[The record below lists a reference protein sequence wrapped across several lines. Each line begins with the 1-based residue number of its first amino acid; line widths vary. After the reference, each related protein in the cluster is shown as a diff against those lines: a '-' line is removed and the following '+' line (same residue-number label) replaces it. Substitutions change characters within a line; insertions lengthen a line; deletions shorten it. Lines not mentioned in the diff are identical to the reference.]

1 MGVRVSLFYLIN
13 NTTSDIDRAR
23 LLNLLWIKAKEIN
36 IERALY
42 AISMNSINSITPQR
56 ELNWF
61 TYPVTRALISNNKL
75 EEAKNWLFFITSDI
89 KDRAVLDLNFC
100 KMLLLLYLWTQT

>member
-1 MGVRVSLFYLIN
+1 MKILWCQSWLFYLIN

-42 AISMNSINSITPQR
+42 NIYEFYQLNNTAER
-56 ELNWF
+56 VNWF

-75 EEAKNWLFFITSDI
+75 EEAKNWLFFITMTLKI
-89 KDRAVLDLNFC
+89 EQ
-100 KMLLLLYLWTQT
+100 YWI